1 MTKPITTNRLHGL
14 DLARFLAYVGMVI
27 VNFSVVMGAD
37 DAGGLFGSMI
47 TSFQGRAAATF
58 VVLAG
63 VGLGLSLA
71 PKSSNDSTTFLTK
84 GVWLTTK
91 RAGFLLVA
99 GLLNMLVFSADIL
112 HYYSFYFFFGA
123 LLASNSKTKLI
134 GFIVL
139 LNVVSV
145 FLLLTLD
152 FDKGWDYSTLEYAG
166 FWTPEGFIRNLFFNG
181 WHPVIPWLGFLL
193 YGIIISRINLHS
205 RVSQKRL
212 IIWGL
217 LVFVLTEMLSKL
229 MLRLDSDELTQI
241 LFATDSIPAMPL
253 YSLAG
258 MSVASV
264 IVGICLMFGDRFAN
278 SRMLR
283 LLGAPGKQTLTL
295 YIAHI
300 LIGMSILDELGMIG
314 VAQPPALVLAVAL
327 SFVAV
332 MLIYAN
338 IWQAYFKRG
347 PLEALM
353 RKVTG

>member
-1 MTKPITTNRLHGL
+1 MTKPTTHRLHGL

-37 DAGGLFGSMI
+37 DAGGLVGSII

-71 PKSSNDSTTFLTK
+71 PKSNYESGAFLAK

-91 RAGFLLVA
+91 RAAFLLVA
-99 GLLNMLVFSADIL
+99 GLLNMLVFSADII
-112 HYYSFYFFFGA
+112 HYYAFYFFFGA
-123 LLASNSKTKLI
+123 LLASSSKTKLI
-134 GFIVL
+134 VFIVL

-152 FDKGWDYSTLEYAG
+152 FDKDWDYSTLEYAG

-193 YGIIISRINLHS
+193 YGIMISRLNLHS

-217 LVFVLTEMLSKL
+217 LVFLLAEVFSKL
-229 MLRLDSDELTQI
+229 MLRQAGDEFTQI
-241 LFATDSIPAMPL
+241 LFATNSIPAMPL

-258 MSVASV
+258 MSMASV
-264 IVGICLMFGDRFAN
+264 IVGMCLMLGDRFAN
-278 SRMLR
+278 TRVLR
-283 LLGAPGKQTLTL
+283 VLSAPGKQTLTL

-300 LIGMSILDELGMIG
+300 LIGMSVLDELDMVG
-314 VAQPPALVLAVAL
+314 VAQPPAFVLAAAL
-327 SFVAV
+327 FFVAV
-332 MLIYAN
+332 MLVYAN
-338 IWQAYFKRG
+338 IWQAYYKRG

-353 RKVTG
+353 RRLTG

>member
-1 MTKPITTNRLHGL
+1 M
-14 DLARFLAYVGMVI
+14 
-27 VNFSVVMGAD
+27 
-37 DAGGLFGSMI
+37 
-47 TSFQGRAAATF
+47 
-58 VVLAG
+58 
-63 VGLGLSLA
+63 
-71 PKSSNDSTTFLTK
+71 
-84 GVWLTTK
+84 
-91 RAGFLLVA
+91 
-99 GLLNMLVFSADIL
+99 
-112 HYYSFYFFFGA
+112 
-123 LLASNSKTKLI
+123 
-134 GFIVL
+134 
-139 LNVVSV
+139 
-145 FLLLTLD
+145 
-152 FDKGWDYSTLEYAG
+152 
-166 FWTPEGFIRNLFFNG
+166 
-181 WHPVIPWLGFLL
+181 
-193 YGIIISRINLHS
+193 
-205 RVSQKRL
+205 
-212 IIWGL
+212 
-217 LVFVLTEMLSKL
+217 FVLTEMLSKL

-283 LLGAPGKQTLTL
+283 LLSAPGKQTLTL